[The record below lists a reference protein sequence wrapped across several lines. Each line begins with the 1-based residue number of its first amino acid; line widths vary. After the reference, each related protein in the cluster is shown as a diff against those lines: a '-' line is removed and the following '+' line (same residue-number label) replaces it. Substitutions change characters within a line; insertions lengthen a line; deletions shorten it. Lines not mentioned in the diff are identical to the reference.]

1 MLTTTPFAIRDE
13 NSQGL
18 KSVNKPSQKKGLSFA
33 SAPSNSPKKLSL
45 RNENINTIKPRKA
58 LGSITSN
65 DLNVRIANKN
75 TNVTKP
81 FSNGFSKSSTINI
94 LSENPVQP
102 ILNKSKVPDAVIK
115 PSNNNITSDKAAV
128 DDFHPV
134 SNTITPSLHDFLLS
148 NTLLISTNPRLLS
161 CV

>member
-1 MLTTTPFAIRDE
+1 MLATTPFAIHDE

-18 KSVNKPSQKKGLSFA
+18 KSMNKPSQKGLSFA
-33 SAPSNSPKKLSL
+33 SGPSNSPKKLSI
-45 RNENINTIKPRKA
+45 RNENTNTSKPRKA

-75 TNVTKP
+75 TNTSKQ

-94 LSENPVQP
+94 LSENPTQP
-102 ILNKSKVPDAVIK
+102 FLNKSKVPDTVFK
-115 PSNNNITSDKAAV
+115 PSNSNNFTSDKAAI

-134 SNTITPSLHDFLLS
+134 SNITSPLHD
-148 NTLLISTNPRLLS
+148 
-161 CV
+161 